1 MTTIHIIKVCID
13 CAYISSN
20 GTHGAEFPEG
30 FVGAYLARCEETG
43 KEPVIQSP
51 GDDGEYDSH
60 FSWNPCDF
68 CGSKLAGDRYD
79 AVLMHRRKEGGNS

>member
-1 MTTIHIIKVCID
+1 MNIIKVCID

-30 FVGAYLARCEETG
+30 FVEAYLARCEETG
-43 KEPVIQSP
+43 KEPVPQSP
-51 GDDGEYDSH
+51 GDGGEYDCH

-68 CGSKLAGDRYD
+68 CGSKLGGDRYD
-79 AVLMHRRKEGGNS
+79 SVLMDRYIGGGKS